1 MRALVFG
8 VEPESDGNDLP
19 EEASPLLR
27 GLAQTPT
34 GLRDLPEPEL
44 PADDWV
50 LLRTRMC
57 GICGSDSK
65 QVFLDGEPDNAM
77 TAVISFPQVLGHE
90 LVADVVRAGAAARV
104 QPGQRV
110 VLNPWLTCAPRGI
123 DPPCPA
129 CATGDLALCHNFTA
143 GHLAPG
149 IHTGNS
155 ADAPGGFAELLPA
168 HDSMCVPVPDGIPD
182 EVAVLADPFSVSLH
196 AVLRNPPPPDARV
209 LVYGVGALG
218 STTVE
223 ILRALRPDVRVA
235 AVARFDAQADLA
247 RRHGAIVFRAEP
259 VEDLVRDLATWTDG
273 VLHTPFLGLPWTH
286 PGGFDVI
293 YDTVGSPQ
301 TLEVGVRVTTA
312 RGTIVIT
319 GVATP
324 GRFEWTPWYFK
335 ELRLV
340 GSNAF
345 GIEDVDGVRQH
356 AIAHYFDLVG
366 SGRVD
371 IADMLTHTFRLER
384 WRDAFTA
391 LADQGTSGA
400 IKVAFDY
407 R

>member
-1 MRALVFG
+1 M
-8 VEPESDGNDLP
+8 
-19 EEASPLLR
+19 
-27 GLAQTPT
+27 
-34 GLRDLPEPEL
+34 
-44 PADDWV
+44 
-50 LLRTRMC
+50 
-57 GICGSDSK
+57 
-65 QVFLDGEPDNAM
+65 
-77 TAVISFPQVLGHE
+77 
-90 LVADVVRAGAAARV
+90 
-104 QPGQRV
+104 
-110 VLNPWLTCAPRGI
+110 
-123 DPPCPA
+123 CPA
-129 CATGDLALCHNFTA
+129 CVTGDLQLCHHFID

-149 IHTGNS
+149 IHSGNS
-155 ADAPGGFAELLPA
+155 ADAPGGFAELVPA
-168 HDSMCVPVPDGIPD
+168 HDSMCVPVPDGMPD

-196 AVLRNPPPPDARV
+196 AVLRNPPPRDARV
-209 LVYGVGALG
+209 LVYGIGALG

-235 AVARFDAQADLA
+235 AVARFPAQADLA
-247 RRHGAIVFRAEP
+247 ARHGARVFDSEP
-259 VEDLVRDLATWTDG
+259 VEELVPALADWAEG
-273 VLHTPFLGLPWTH
+273 VLHQPFLGLPWVH

-301 TLEVGVRVTTA
+301 TLEVGVRVA
-312 RGTIVIT
+312 RARATIAIT

-335 ELRLV
+335 ELRLI

-345 GIEDVDGVRQH
+345 GIEELDGVRQH
-356 AIAHYFDLVG
+356 AMAHYFDLVA

-371 IADMLTHTFRLER
+371 VSDMLTHTYRLEQ